1 MYERT
6 GPNANNTNDT
16 EVVEEATSML
26 DRVKVMRVF
35 DFAGMVEA
43 FGEVSEKIDEFS
55 SMKTASRASTEQ
67 EKHEICDSEDELEDE
82 DDLPVGE
89 GTANPLD
96 RQIEQIGMIIIDTIT
111 NPVSSAMSKSHVQGQ
126 ALLASFMRSLGHL
139 TRRHHVCTI
148 LTNAA
153 VGLNRSQNP
162 DHQRRSADNVSI
174 FASTLGRPA
183 LGKAFSYLID
193 TSIFLSAVP
202 KSRNDAAIAYGERPP
217 GQTWQEASVL
227 EVLKDRCGSREGRWM
242 AFQIN
247 SDVKLV
253 PCYV

>member
-1 MYERT
+1 MFERT
-6 GPNANNTNDT
+6 GPNANDTNDT

-43 FGEVSEKIDEFS
+43 IGEVSERFDEFS
-55 SMKTASRASTEQ
+55 NKKTASRAVTEQ
-67 EKHEICDSEDELEDE
+67 EKHEICDSEDELENE
-82 DDLPVGE
+82 DDVPVSKE
-89 GTANPLD
+89 SPNLLD
-96 RQIEQIGMIIIDTIT
+96 GQAEQTGMIIIDTIT

-126 ALLASFMRSLGHL
+126 ALLATFMRSLGHL

-153 VGLNRSQNP
+153 VGLNRSENP
-162 DHQRRSADNVSI
+162 DHQRRSAENVAI
-174 FASTLGRPA
+174 FASTLGKPA
-183 LGKAFSYLID
+183 IGKAFTYLID

-202 KSRNDAAIAYGERPP
+202 KSRNDAAIAYGERHQ
-217 GQTWQEASVL
+217 GQTWQEALVL
-227 EVLKDRCGSREGRWM
+227 EVLKDRCGPREGRWT
-242 AFQIN
+242 AFQIS

-253 PCYV
+253 PFYT